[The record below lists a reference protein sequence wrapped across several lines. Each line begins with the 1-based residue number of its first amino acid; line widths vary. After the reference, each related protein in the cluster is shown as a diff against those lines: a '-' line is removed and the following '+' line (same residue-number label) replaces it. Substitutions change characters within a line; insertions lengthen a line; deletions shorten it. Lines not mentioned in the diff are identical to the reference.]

1 MFAGSILQSL
11 REINR
16 SLGEDVLTV
25 HFDKESPG
33 DKDHSTTVVSLRV
46 CLVDVTSARSE
57 AQFNFRQIIVNH
69 RNCLKFT
76 IRYILRNKYL
86 QWFSKLTRT
95 RRFEF

>member
-33 DKDHSTTVVSLRV
+33 DKDHSTTVVSVRV
-46 CLVDVTSARSE
+46 CVSCLMSLLHDKSHNSIFGKSSQLSE
-57 AQFNFRQIIVNH
+57 IHYSLCTA
-69 RNCLKFT
+69 
-76 IRYILRNKYL
+76 
-86 QWFSKLTRT
+86 
-95 RRFEF
+95 